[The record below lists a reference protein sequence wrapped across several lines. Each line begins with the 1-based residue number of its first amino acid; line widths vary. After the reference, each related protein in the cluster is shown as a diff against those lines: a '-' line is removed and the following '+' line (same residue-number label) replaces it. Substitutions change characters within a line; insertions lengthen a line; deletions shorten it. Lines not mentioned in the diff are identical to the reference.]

1 MNSFRAEAD
10 AFRRVFKP
18 LDALLL
24 IWLFLIMLVGCATG
38 PRDDFKLRR
47 DIAGMNLVK
56 MTVPQASERLS
67 ARGFLCAKDA
77 EQYAGSFMRSVYCER
92 TIAGLGCK
100 DEEHV
105 TLDYRVESGLVERF
119 TIGRKNG
126 CN

>member
-1 MNSFRAEAD
+1 MRLN
-10 AFRRVFKP
+10 
-18 LDALLL
+18 LGL
-24 IWLFLIMLVGCATG
+24 IFIFLAGCATG

-56 MTVPQASERLS
+56 MTVPQASAKLS
-67 ARGFLCAKDA
+67 GNGFACAKDA

-100 DEEHV
+100 DEEQV

-119 TIGRKNG
+119 TTGRKNG